1 MNNLNVYNQA
11 GTVVSTRKPNAAVFD
26 VKINP
31 AVVQQAVVAQ
41 QANARPVLAHT
52 KGRGDVSGGGKKPW
66 RQKGTGRARHGSI
79 RSPLWRGGGVTF
91 GPTAERNFK
100 LKINKKVRRK
110 AILMSLS
117 SKAADERIVLLDS
130 LTLTAIKTKTL
141 VSVLEALK
149 LWPVKEKKT
158 KAAPAA
164 VEQKTN
170 AAANATPPA
179 RLASSDLGSTPSR
192 DEEAKRAKRRKP
204 RVLIV
209 MPASDQTIVKSARNI
224 PGVSVVSADSLNV
237 LAVLNHQYL
246 LMPIQSLEKIEQTFL
261 AT

>member
-1 MNNLNVYNQA
+1 MTGKYDAVWVSHSSMGDFLKCPRAYYLHNVY
-11 GTVVSTRKPNAAVFD
+11 K
-26 VKINP
+26 NP
-31 AVVQQAVVAQ
+31 
-41 QANARPVLAHT
+41 
-52 KGRGDVSGGGKKPW
+52 D
-66 RQKGTGRARHGSI
+66 TGRKITIVSPALSLGSA
-79 RSPLWRGGGVTF
+79 VH
-91 GPTAERNFK
+91 
-100 LKINKKVRRK
+100 
-110 AILMSLS
+110 
-117 SKAADERIVLLDS
+117 
-130 LTLTAIKTKTL
+130 KT
-141 VSVLEALK
+141 LEALK